1 MSISLQPQ
9 ARAAG
14 TTLVEVLI
22 AVMVLAIGIFALVQ
36 LQATSLRHTAQ
47 AESINRVTRLVR
59 GELEWQR
66 QTALEPASLACS
78 SLIPGDFTS
87 CTVEI
92 EPCALDF
99 YEDGTASFVCGPTVS
114 PSVYRVTVAADGA
127 RGQSL
132 TLDTLWSGIFISG
145 AAGSVPQ

>member
-1 MSISLQPQ
+1 M
-9 ARAAG
+9 
-14 TTLVEVLI
+14 VEVLV
-22 AVMVLAIGIFALVQ
+22 AVVVLAVGIIALVQ
-36 LQATSLRHTAQ
+36 LQAASLRHTAQ

-66 QTALEPASLACS
+66 QTALEPASLDCS
-78 SLIPGDFTS
+78 SLVPGDFVG
-87 CTVEI
+87 CEVVV

-99 YEDGTASFVCGPTVS
+99 LEDGSASFVCGEAVS
-114 PSVYRVTVAADGA
+114 PSVYRVTVSAEAS